1 MLGTGILKGLFI
13 TAKNFVGSYHDPER
27 LTTIQY
33 PEERARLPE
42 NYRNFPF
49 LVYEDEAGARDG
61 LRCVACRMCE
71 RECPPQCIAIEVAR
85 NGEGKLLKRPAVFNV
100 DISVC
105 MGCGICVEVCPFDSI
120 KMDHHFE
127 IASSG
132 GAGAFLLGLE
142 QLAKPDSYYHRIR
155 PVEAAAVD
163 AKRKPRRDKAGAA
176 VASATD

>member
-1 MLGTGILKGLFI
+1 MLGFGILRGLLI
-13 TAKNFVGSYHDPER
+13 TAKNFVGSYHDPSR

-49 LVYEDEAGARDG
+49 LVYEDEAGACEG

-71 RECPPQCIAIEVAR
+71 LECPPRCIAIEVAR
-85 NGEGKLLKRPAVFNV
+85 SAEGKPLKRPAVFNV
-100 DISVC
+100 DVSVC

-120 KMDHHFE
+120 KMDHQFE
-127 IASSG
+127 IASTG
-132 GAGAFLLGLE
+132 GAGAFLLGLG
-142 QLAKPDSYYHRIR
+142 QLAKPNSYYHQIR

-163 AKRKPRRDKAGAA
+163 EKRRQRRERAGAA
-176 VASATD
+176 VASAAD